1 MMAPAPAS
9 PPPRRIELLIPEE
22 ARGRRLDRVLADLM
36 PDQSRASLQR
46 LVNEGRILIAGNPV
60 RASRRIRGGEVVV
73 IVLPEPVP
81 SVLEAEDRPLRILH
95 EDDDL
100 IVLNKPAGLVVHPG
114 AGVRSGTLA
123 NALLHHFR
131 GLSSI
136 GGVERPG
143 IVHRLD
149 RETSGVIVVAKNDM
163 AHRSLSAQFKDRTMK
178 KIYEALVWGRPRRQE
193 GSIDEPIGRHPTARI
208 RMAVRASGRPSRSD
222 YRVVTPFGAVSLL
235 ELRPRTGRTHQLR
248 VHMSHLG
255 HPILGDR
262 LYGGHKPRSV
272 RNATE
277 RDALSGFDG
286 LALHAR
292 RLGLIHPR
300 TSTDMEFEAP
310 RPEALEQL
318 IEILKG
324 ARERS
329 STGKGDSK

>member
-1 MMAPAPAS
+1 MMAAPPTSA
-9 PPPRRIELLIPEE
+9 PPRRIELLIPEE
-22 ARGRRLDRVLADLM
+22 ARGRRLDRVLADLL

-46 LVNEGRILIAGNPV
+46 LVSDGRILIGGHPV
-60 RASRRIRGGEVVV
+60 RAARRLHGGEEVVV
-73 IVLPEPVP
+73 DLPEPAP
-81 SVLEAEDRPLRILH
+81 AVLEADDRPLRILH

-149 RETSGVIVVAKNDM
+149 RETSGVIVVAKNDV
-163 AHRSLSAQFKDRTMK
+163 AHRALSAQFKDRTMK
-178 KIYEALVWGRPRRQE
+178 KTYEALVWGRPRRE
-193 GSIDEPIGRHPTARI
+193 EDSIDEPIGRHPTVRV
-208 RMAVRASGRPSRSD
+208 RMAIRPSGRPSRSD
-222 YRVVTPFGAVSLL
+222 YRVVAGFGSVSLV

-255 HPILGDR
+255 HPIVGDR
-262 LYGGHKPRSV
+262 LYGGEKQRSV
-272 RNATE
+272 RRAAE
-277 RDALSGFDG
+277 RDALSAFGG

-292 RLGLIHPR
+292 RLGLVHPR
-300 TSTDMEFEAP
+300 TSIDMEFEAP
-310 RPEALEQL
+310 RPEPLEHL
-318 IEILKG
+318 IEILQRIQDG
-324 ARERS
+324 FD
-329 STGKGDSK
+329 TGEGNLP

>member
-1 MMAPAPAS
+1 MMAAAPDS

-46 LVNEGRILIAGNPV
+46 LVSEGRILIAGDPV
-60 RASRRIRGGEVVV
+60 RASRRVHGGEEVVV
-73 IVLPEPVP
+73 DLPEPAP
-81 SVLEAEDRPLRILH
+81 AALEAEDRPLRILH

-100 IVLNKPAGLVVHPG
+100 IVVDKPAGLVVHPG

-149 RETSGVIVVAKNDM
+149 RETSGVIVVAKNDA
-163 AHRSLSAQFKDRTMK
+163 AHRALSAQFKDRTMR
-178 KIYEALVWGRPRRQE
+178 KIYEALVWGRPRREE
-193 GSIDEPIGRHPTARI
+193 GSIDEPIGRHPTARV
-208 RMAVRASGRPSRSD
+208 RMAVRASGRSSRTD
-222 YRVVTPFGAVSLL
+222 YRVVAAFGSVSLV

-255 HPILGDR
+255 HPIVGDR
-262 LYGGHKPRSV
+262 LYGGPKPRSV
-272 RNATE
+272 RNAAE
-277 RDALSGFDG
+277 RDALSAFGG

-300 TSTDMEFEAP
+300 TSIDMEFEAP
-310 RPEALEQL
+310 RPEPLDQL
-318 IEILKG
+318 IEILQRIRG
-324 ARERS
+324 GSE
-329 STGKGDSK
+329 TGEGDSR